1 MIPVEIRPALAEDLP
16 AILAWRSTTTLAP
29 YRPQCIRCRPARSPS
44 GKRGL
49 MRTHCYP
56 ASTVDQCPA
65 SNVDHARMKCP
76 RSKRSPPSLLH
87 E

>member
-49 MRTHCYP
+49 DAGHW
-56 ASTVDQCPA
+56 STVDA
-65 SNVDHARMKCP
+65 AALTKLLAEF
-76 RSKRSPPSLLH
+76 PSAGDIR
-87 E
+87 